1 MFWCV
6 VDAEALNFDTSS
18 EDSAPSDE
26 QFDDED
32 EDEGVETV
40 EAGYKAYK
48 GQGTPFFQR
57 HKTGKKILKFRH
69 DIVCMRFRPIL
80 PLRKDV
86 LCASWANRD
95 GLYPVAGVIKKLSRH
110 KSHANKR
117 VTIVQQLPECNRGKE
132 IDRPAYCTFVIPKPQ
147 EYLRCDETK
156 EWYQVVMGDDTWVL
170 MNKVYYLP
178 ESKKKASPK
187 VKAAKAKKKA
197 SPEAAKAKAGDG
209 GGKKKDSPK
218 AAKAKAGDG
227 GGKKKASPKAK
238 ERKSTNGMRAS
249 DEATRKCLERHQEKI
264 PPANVITGT
273 PLTAANVITTPLT
286 GQPPA
291 GAKVAVATKNDT
303 GAVAPEDI
311 TPAMLISDPKRY
323 LETFCEYW
331 DKNQPDLSANKP
343 YDDARIKAMQFWK
356 NAKDDKV
363 CVPFRKHTF
372 SFRNTHFL
380 FRTHICLL

>member
-1 MFWCV
+1 MLFWCV

-178 ESKKKASPK
+178 ESKKKS
-187 VKAAKAKKKA
+187 
-197 SPEAAKAKAGDG
+197 
-209 GGKKKDSPK
+209 
-218 AAKAKAGDG
+218 
-227 GGKKKASPKAK
+227 
-238 ERKSTNGMRAS
+238 
-249 DEATRKCLERHQEKI
+249 
-264 PPANVITGT
+264 
-273 PLTAANVITTPLT
+273 
-286 GQPPA
+286 
-291 GAKVAVATKNDT
+291 
-303 GAVAPEDI
+303 
-311 TPAMLISDPKRY
+311 
-323 LETFCEYW
+323 
-331 DKNQPDLSANKP
+331 
-343 YDDARIKAMQFWK
+343 
-356 NAKDDKV
+356 
-363 CVPFRKHTF
+363 
-372 SFRNTHFL
+372 
-380 FRTHICLL
+380 